1 MSPLS
6 ASQQTVRWKGQKNY
20 KLTENYEND
29 IIMVRHMLFAQFY
42 SLMGETKMKK
52 DSLITK
58 IIMVLFA
65 SLLITFVTINVISVK
80 IVEGEVLNQIKT
92 DHAELVEVYAQM
104 LEERACSTA
113 EEYQAFIDE
122 IFQNDDLNYALY
134 IQNVD
139 GKQVAIADSNPDE
152 LGKVLEDAGS
162 IAAARDG
169 IPYVGYYT
177 DEVTGGR
184 TLDVLT
190 PVYKDGVID
199 GALNLGIPV
208 DQKTISAIVS
218 GATIKLTLLAVGFS
232 VVLMVLLSIV
242 IYKLILKPIG
252 QLAVGIDRLA
262 NYDLTKSESD
272 PAEKL
277 AVRKDEIGTIGKGFE
292 HMRSSIV
299 SLVLEIKGVTAE
311 LTDQSDALSRVS
323 REVADMGN
331 QITVSVNEVANGA
344 TSQAQETLQGQQE
357 VNNLSML
364 LEELQDS
371 MRQLLVAT
379 KAVDQNKDEGI
390 SSLETVVEN
399 TQKNNDSTSEVHE
412 VILETS
418 RQTDKIKDASA
429 QIREIASQTNL
440 LALNASIEAAR
451 AGDAGRGFAV
461 VASEIGNLAGNTNTL
476 TAQIEEI
483 VLDLVEKMELTVN
496 TIQVMQGGV
505 KEQSVSVADTKEKFN
520 HIAENIVN
528 IEEKCEHL
536 DAAAKRMNQSKDV
549 IIGLIGDLSSIS
561 EENAS
566 CMEEAAAAVTE
577 ETKSIEQVS
586 ASSIKV
592 AELADKLKAQI
603 DHFKL

>member
-1 MSPLS
+1 
-6 ASQQTVRWKGQKNY
+6 
-20 KLTENYEND
+20 
-29 IIMVRHMLFAQFY
+29 
-42 SLMGETKMKK
+42 
-52 DSLITK
+52 
-58 IIMVLFA
+58 
-65 SLLITFVTINVISVK
+65 
-80 IVEGEVLNQIKT
+80 
-92 DHAELVEVYAQM
+92 
-104 LEERACSTA
+104 
-113 EEYQAFIDE
+113 
-122 IFQNDDLNYALY
+122 
-134 IQNVD
+134 
-139 GKQVAIADSNPDE
+139 
-152 LGKVLEDAGS
+152 
-162 IAAARDG
+162 
-169 IPYVGYYT
+169 
-177 DEVTGGR
+177 
-184 TLDVLT
+184 
-190 PVYKDGVID
+190 
-199 GALNLGIPV
+199 
-208 DQKTISAIVS
+208 
-218 GATIKLTLLAVGFS
+218 
-232 VVLMVLLSIV
+232 
-242 IYKLILKPIG
+242 
-252 QLAVGIDRLA
+252 
-262 NYDLTKSESD
+262 
-272 PAEKL
+272 
-277 AVRKDEIGTIGKGFE
+277 
-292 HMRSSIV
+292 MRSSIV
-299 SLVLEIKGVTAE
+299 NLVLEIKGVTDE
-311 LTDQSDALSRVS
+311 LTDQSDALSSVS
-323 REVADMGN
+323 RDVAEMGN
-331 QITVSVNEVANGA
+331 QITASVNEVANGA
-344 TSQAQETLQGQQE
+344 TNQAQETLQGQQE
-357 VNNLSML
+357 VNNLSKL
-364 LEELQDS
+364 LEELQNS
-371 MRQLLVAT
+371 MGQLLMAT

-390 SSLETVVEN
+390 SALETVVKN

-418 RQTDKIKDASA
+418 RQTDKIKNASA

>member
-1 MSPLS
+1 MAPLS

-20 KLTENYEND
+20 KLTENSEND

-461 VASEIGNLAGNTNTL
+461 VASEIGNLAGNTNML

>member
-461 VASEIGNLAGNTNTL
+461 VASEIGNLAGNTNML

>member
-1 MSPLS
+1 MGFIEFPRPL
-6 ASQQTVRWKGQKNY
+6 
-20 KLTENYEND
+20 
-29 IIMVRHMLFAQFY
+29 
-42 SLMGETKMKK
+42 
-52 DSLITK
+52 
-58 IIMVLFA
+58 
-65 SLLITFVTINVISVK
+65 
-80 IVEGEVLNQIKT
+80 
-92 DHAELVEVYAQM
+92 
-104 LEERACSTA
+104 
-113 EEYQAFIDE
+113 
-122 IFQNDDLNYALY
+122 
-134 IQNVD
+134 
-139 GKQVAIADSNPDE
+139 
-152 LGKVLEDAGS
+152 
-162 IAAARDG
+162 
-169 IPYVGYYT
+169 YYT

-496 TIQVMQGGV
+496 TIKVMQGGA
-505 KEQSVSVADTKEKFN
+505 KEQSASVADTKEKFD

-528 IEEKCEHL
+528 MEEKCVHL
-536 DAAAKRMNQSKDV
+536 DEAAKRMNQSKDV
-549 IIGLIGDLSSIS
+549 IIGLISNLSAIS
-561 EENAS
+561 EENAA
-566 CMEEAAAAVTE
+566 CMQEAAAAVTE

>member
-1 MSPLS
+1 MAPLS

-20 KLTENYEND
+20 KLTENSEND

-496 TIQVMQGGV
+496 TIKVMQGGA
-505 KEQSVSVADTKEKFN
+505 KEQSASVADTKEKFD

-528 IEEKCEHL
+528 MEEKCVHL
-536 DAAAKRMNQSKDV
+536 DEAAKRMNQSKDV

>member
-1 MSPLS
+1 
-6 ASQQTVRWKGQKNY
+6 
-20 KLTENYEND
+20 
-29 IIMVRHMLFAQFY
+29 
-42 SLMGETKMKK
+42 MKK

-92 DHAELVEVYAQM
+92 DHAELVEVYAQ
-104 LEERACSTA
+104 LLQERECTTT
-113 EEYQAFIDE
+113 EEYQTFIDE
-122 IFQNDDLNYALY
+122 VFGNDDLNYALY
-134 IQNVD
+134 IQNID
-139 GKQVAIADSNPDE
+139 GKITAVAHSNPDRVG
-152 LGKVLEDAGS
+152 LILDDAGS

-169 IPYVGYYT
+169 VSYVGYYT
-177 DEVTGGR
+177 DAVTGGR

-190 PVYKDGVID
+190 PVYKDGVLD

-208 DQKTISAIVS
+208 DQKTLSAIVS
-218 GATIKLTLLAVGFS
+218 EATIKLTSLSVGFS
-232 VVLMVLLSIV
+232 AILMVLLSLV

-252 QLAVGIDRLA
+252 QLSVGIDRLA
-262 NYDLTKSESD
+262 NYDLTKSEND
-272 PAEKL
+272 PVEKL
-277 AVRKDEIGTIGKGFE
+277 AVRKDEIGAISKGFA

-299 SLVLEIKGVTAE
+299 SLVLEIKGVTDE
-311 LTDQSDALSRVS
+311 LTDQSDALSKVS

-364 LEELQDS
+364 LEELQNS
-371 MRQLLVAT
+371 MGQLLVVT

-483 VLDLVEKMELTVN
+483 VLDLVKKMELTVS
-496 TIQVMQGGV
+496 TIKVMQGGAN
-505 KEQSVSVADTKEKFN
+505 EQSVSVADTKEKFN

-528 IEEKCEHL
+528 MEEKCEHL
-536 DAAAKRMNQSKDV
+536 DEAAKRMGESKDV
-549 IIGLIGDLSSIS
+549 LVGLISNLSAIS
-561 EENAS
+561 EENAA
-566 CMEEAAAAVTE
+566 CMQEAAAAVIE
-577 ETKSIEQVS
+577 EAKSIEQVS
-586 ASSIKV
+586 VSSIKV
-592 AELADKLKAQI
+592 ATLADKLKAQI

>member
-1 MSPLS
+1 M
-6 ASQQTVRWKGQKNY
+6 
-20 KLTENYEND
+20 
-29 IIMVRHMLFAQFY
+29 
-42 SLMGETKMKK
+42 
-52 DSLITK
+52 
-58 IIMVLFA
+58 
-65 SLLITFVTINVISVK
+65 
-80 IVEGEVLNQIKT
+80 
-92 DHAELVEVYAQM
+92 
-104 LEERACSTA
+104 
-113 EEYQAFIDE
+113 
-122 IFQNDDLNYALY
+122 
-134 IQNVD
+134 
-139 GKQVAIADSNPDE
+139 
-152 LGKVLEDAGS
+152 
-162 IAAARDG
+162 
-169 IPYVGYYT
+169 
-177 DEVTGGR
+177 
-184 TLDVLT
+184 
-190 PVYKDGVID
+190 
-199 GALNLGIPV
+199 
-208 DQKTISAIVS
+208 
-218 GATIKLTLLAVGFS
+218 
-232 VVLMVLLSIV
+232 
-242 IYKLILKPIG
+242 G
-252 QLAVGIDRLA
+252 QLL
-262 NYDLTKSESD
+262 
-272 PAEKL
+272 
-277 AVRKDEIGTIGKGFE
+277 
-292 HMRSSIV
+292 M
-299 SLVLEIKGVTAE
+299 
-311 LTDQSDALSRVS
+311 
-323 REVADMGN
+323 
-331 QITVSVNEVANGA
+331 
-344 TSQAQETLQGQQE
+344 
-357 VNNLSML
+357 
-364 LEELQDS
+364 
-371 MRQLLVAT
+371 AT

-390 SSLETVVEN
+390 SALETVVKN
-399 TQKNNDSTSEVHE
+399 TQKNSDSTSEVHE

>member
-1 MSPLS
+1 
-6 ASQQTVRWKGQKNY
+6 
-20 KLTENYEND
+20 
-29 IIMVRHMLFAQFY
+29 
-42 SLMGETKMKK
+42 MKK

-113 EEYQAFIDE
+113 EDYQTFIDE
-122 IFQNDDLNYALY
+122 IFGHGDLSYALY
-134 IQNVD
+134 IQDVD
-139 GKQVAIADSNPDE
+139 GKLISVANSDPDF
-152 LGKVLEDAGS
+152 LGLEVDDEGS

-169 IPYVGYYT
+169 KPFVGYYT
-177 DEVTGGR
+177 DDLTGVR

-190 PVYKDGVID
+190 PVYKDGILD
-199 GALNLGIPV
+199 GAFNIGTPV
-208 DQKTISAIVS
+208 DQKTLSTIVS

-232 VVLMVLLSIV
+232 TVLLILLSVV

-262 NYDLTKSESD
+262 NYDLTKSEND
-272 PAEKL
+272 PVEKL
-277 AVRKDEIGTIGKGFE
+277 AVRKDEIGAISKGFA

-299 SLVLEIKGVTAE
+299 DLVLEIKGVTGE
-311 LTDQSDALSRVS
+311 LTDQSDALSSVS
-323 REVADMGN
+323 RDVAEMGN
-331 QITVSVNEVANGA
+331 QITASVNEVANGA
-344 TSQAQETLQGQQE
+344 TNQAQETLQGQQE
-357 VNNLSML
+357 VNNLSKL
-364 LEELQDS
+364 LEELQNS
-371 MRQLLVAT
+371 MGQLLMAT

-390 SSLETVVEN
+390 SALETVVKN

-418 RQTDKIKDASA
+418 RQTDKIKNASA